1 MTSINIC
8 FSTTN
13 GFVSRA
19 IRWFTRA
26 RVSHALI
33 TFYDVTLKRVFVMEA
48 NGRGFMLTPWS
59 KWRQS
64 NTLYARYEMTLEK
77 GVQNGALCAVGG
89 HLGAQYDYIGIV
101 SFALRRVCS
110 RFANPWASSS
120 KMFCSE
126 GVALLLKEAGL
137 APFSEPEDWTPE
149 DLLKAVE
156 KDPLFRCVES
166 GDAKPASA

>member
-1 MTSINIC
+1 MTSINVC
-8 FSTTN
+8 FTAEN
-13 GFVSRA
+13 GVISRV

-48 NGRGFMLTPWS
+48 NGRGFMLTPWT

-64 NTLYARYEMTLEK
+64 NTLYARYELTLEK
-77 GVQNGALCAVGG
+77 GVQNEALYAVGG
-89 HLGAQYDYIGIV
+89 HLGAQYDYVGII

-126 GVALLLKEAGL
+126 AVALFLKEAGID
-137 APFSEPEDWTPE
+137 PFNEPEDWTPG
-149 DLLKAVE
+149 DLLRAIE
-156 KDPLFRCVES
+156 KDARFHLIEAADGRTTSP
-166 GDAKPASA
+166 